1 MVTKLRLITKRA
13 KEDRKC
19 KFNNLMHLLDAAG
32 LKECFHRL
40 KKNKAAGIDEVTA
53 QDYSNDLAK
62 NIEELIEKMKRM
74 SYRPQAV
81 RRVYIPKAKGK
92 KRPLGIPVL
101 EDKIVQM
108 GFSRILEAIYE
119 VDFMDYSYGF
129 RRGRNCHQA
138 LARLDQ
144 EIMRKPVNYVIDADI
159 KGFFDNVDHDWMK
172 RFIEERVSDKK
183 FVRYI
188 QRFLKSGVMESGKY
202 IKTVKGT
209 PQGGV
214 VSPILANI
222 YLHYVLDLWFEKE
235 VKVKSRGSA
244 EMVRYADDFV
254 ICVQYRKEAEQI
266 LEAIR
271 RRLRKFGLELSEE
284 KTRIL
289 EFGRKTQQECRSRGN
304 KPGTF
309 NFLGFTHYC
318 ARTRN
323 GRFKVGRKTEKKRY
337 AGGLK
342 KIAVWL
348 KTNRSKLELKEIWN
362 KVSSMLTGHFRY
374 FGVSD
379 NFKMLNRFHN
389 EVERTL
395 YKWLNRRS
403 QRKSFNWDKFCIYLK
418 GFPLPKPKI
427 YHNLYNY
434 AF

>member
-1 MVTKLRLITKRA
+1 MVTKLKLITKRA

-19 KFNNLMHLLDAAG
+19 KFNNLMHLLDLAG
-32 LKECFHRL
+32 LKECFHML

-53 QDYSNDLAK
+53 QDYGK
-62 NIEELIEKMKRM
+62 NLEMNLKALIEKMKRM

-81 RRVYIPKAKGK
+81 RRTYIPKANGK
-92 KRPLGIPVL
+92 MRPLGIPAL

-108 GFSRILEAIYE
+108 GFARILEAIYE

-129 RRGRNCHQA
+129 RKGRNCHQA
-138 LARLDQ
+138 LARLDHDL
-144 EIMRKPVNYVIDADI
+144 MRQPVNYVIDADI

-172 RFIEERVSDKK
+172 RCIEERVSDRK

-188 QRFLKSGVMESGKY
+188 QRFLKSGIMEAGKY

-209 PQGGV
+209 PQGGIA
-214 VSPILANI
+214 SPILANI
-222 YLHYVLDLWFEKE
+222 YLHYVLDSWFEKE
-235 VKVKSRGSA
+235 VKTKSRGSA

-254 ICVQYRKEAEQI
+254 ICVQHRKEAEQI
-266 LEAIR
+266 LEAVR
-271 RRLRKFGLELSEE
+271 RRLWKFGLELSEE

-289 EFGRKTQQECRSRGN
+289 EFGRKTQEECRARGN

-318 ARTRN
+318 TRTRS
-323 GRFKVGRKTEKKRY
+323 GRFKVARRTEKKRY
-337 AGGLK
+337 ARGIK
-342 KIAVWL
+342 KITIWL
-348 KTNRSKLELKEIWN
+348 KINRSKLELKEIWN
-362 KVSSMLTGHFRY
+362 RVSSMLAGHFRY

-379 NFKMLNRFHN
+379 NYKMLNIFHN
-389 EVERTL
+389 EVERIL

-403 QRKSFNWDKFCIYLK
+403 QRKSFEWDKFNIYLK
-418 GFPLPKPKI
+418 RFPLPKPKI

>member
-1 MVTKLRLITKRA
+1 MLITKRA

-19 KFNNLMHLLDAAG
+19 KFNNLMHLLDASG
-32 LKECFHRL
+32 LKECFFML

-53 QDYSNDLAK
+53 QDYSKDLEK
-62 NIEELIEKMKRM
+62 NLEMLTEKMKAM
-74 SYRPQAV
+74 SYRPLPV
-81 RRVYIPKAKGK
+81 RRAYIPKANGK
-92 KRPLGIPVL
+92 KRPLGIPAL

-108 GFSRILEAIYE
+108 GFARILEAIYE
-119 VDFMDYSYGF
+119 VDFRDYSYGF

-138 LARLDQ
+138 LARLDNR
-144 EIMRKPVNYVIDADI
+144 IMRRPVNYVIDADI
-159 KGFFDNVDHDWMK
+159 KGFFDNVNHDWMK
-172 RFIEERVSDKK
+172 RCIEERVSDRK
-183 FVRYI
+183 FIRYI
-188 QRFLKSGVMESGKY
+188 QRFLKSGVMEAGKY

-222 YLHYVLDLWFEKE
+222 YLHYVLDLWFENE
-235 VKVKSRGSA
+235 IKVKSRGSA

-254 ICVQYRKEAEQI
+254 ICVQYRKETEQI
-266 LEAIR
+266 LEAVG

-284 KTRIL
+284 KTRII
-289 EFGRKTQQECRSRGN
+289 EFGRKAQEDSRSRGN

-318 ARTRN
+318 TRTRS
-323 GRFKVGRKTEKKRY
+323 GKFKVARKTEKKRY
-337 AGGLK
+337 ARGLK
-342 KIAVWL
+342 KIATWL
-348 KTNRSKLELKEIWN
+348 KINRSQLELKEIWN
-362 KVSSMLTGHFRY
+362 RVSSMLSGHFRY

-379 NFKMLNRFHN
+379 NFKTLNRFHN

-403 QRKSFNWDKFCIYLK
+403 QKKSFDWDKFCIYLK
-418 GFPLPKPKI
+418 CFPLPKPKI
-427 YHNLYNY
+427 YHSLYNY